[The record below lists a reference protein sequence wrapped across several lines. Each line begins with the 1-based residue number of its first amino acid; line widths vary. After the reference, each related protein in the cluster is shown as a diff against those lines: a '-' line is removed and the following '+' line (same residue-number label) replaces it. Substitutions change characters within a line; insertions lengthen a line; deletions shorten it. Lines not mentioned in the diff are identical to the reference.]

1 LSPLTRAFC
10 VARFF
15 DPTDLQIADWLTG
28 EKKNKRFLSD
38 FPKTAPRYARSQIC
52 GITTA
57 ASMRRED
64 ALEIIGVARDA
75 CEKTITRAFRSLAQK
90 HHPGAF
96 PLRPP

>member
-1 LSPLTRAFC
+1 LVVYSPRAFC
-10 VARFF
+10 VAKFF
-15 DPTDLQIADWLTG
+15 RPGEVCGGD
-28 EKKNKRFLSD
+28 EKKNKRFFSD
-38 FPKTAPRYARSQIC
+38 FPKTAPRYARSQIS

-64 ALEIIGVARDA
+64 ALEIIGVAQDA